1 MLGCLHVCLSRMELF
16 LSGSTPLDDLCVGH
30 PFSLDRVFSVFM
42 LFLENA
48 KGENTEKYISASSGK
63 GSILEYWK
71 SLILRVAN
79 KTCFVSSY

>member
-1 MLGCLHVCLSRMELF
+1 MELF

-48 KGENTEKYISASSGK
+48 KGENTEIFF
-63 GSILEYWK
+63 SILRK
-71 SLILRVAN
+71 GIH
-79 KTCFVSSY
+79 SSVMVKA